1 MTRERY
7 RIVNE
12 MTFSR
17 RIHLRALFARDITP
31 SRRPRR
37 RRRPSRC
44 DRAKSHYEPHDGLR
58 PLLRDVLFFFS
69 PIPLPLH
76 FASP

>member
-1 MTRERY
+1 
-7 RIVNE
+7 

-31 SRRPRR
+31 SRRRPRR
-37 RRRPSRC
+37 RPHRRPRRRPSRC

-58 PLLRDVLFFFS
+58 PLLRDVLFFFPPP
-69 PIPLPLH
+69 PISLPLH